1 MNFEVINKI
10 KTVSLFFALSLV
22 ALISTFV
29 IYQTLDING
38 DNLKNEAKNL
48 EERLNTLIKEKNNA
62 IKKEKETAN
71 FLNEH
76 KNLFFIESADQFDL
90 IKFNKDIK
98 GEFETLHPNL
108 KFTSKGELEKTKSN
122 LYQYP
127 FTIEFTYKNPYY
139 LNTLF
144 EYLNENYFYE
154 LTNLSYTSNNLRFKI
169 KGNFFSLKEVKNV
182 LNNSNDK
189 SSVNV
194 KKKSKE

>member
-1 MNFEVINKI
+1 MNFEVVNKI
-10 KTVSLFFALSLV
+10 KTVSLFFIISFL
-22 ALISTFV
+22 ALIATFV

-38 DNLKNEAKNL
+38 DNLKMEAKSL
-48 EERLNTLIKEKNNA
+48 EEKLNLLITEKNNA
-62 IKKEKETAN
+62 IKKEKETMK

-76 KNLFFIESADQFDL
+76 KNLFFIESNDQFDL

-98 GEFETLHPNL
+98 NEFETLHPNL
-108 KFTSKGELEKTKSN
+108 KFTSKGSLEKTKSN

-127 FTIEFTYKNPYY
+127 FSIEFTYKNPYY
-139 LNTLF
+139 LNNLF

-182 LNNSNDK
+182 LNIDGEKNN
-189 SSVNV
+189 
-194 KKKSKE
+194 KKKKNK